1 MPKRKVL
8 LAEDDEDDQ
17 RFFNEFL
24 ENRKDTVLL
33 PIAEN
38 GEVLFDILG
47 NITKDTDLP
56 DLIILDQNMPKIS
69 GLNALR
75 LLKADSR
82 YAHIPVSIYS
92 TYTDE
97 ELIKNGLALG
107 ACFVVPKPISWEG
120 YHRMMDRLFE
130 ACISPVYP
138 GKL

>member
-24 ENRKDTVLL
+24 ENRKDIILM

-38 GEVLFDILG
+38 GEVLFEILG

-56 DLIILDQNMPKIS
+56 DLIILDQNMPKLS
-69 GLNALR
+69 GLYALR
-75 LLKADSR
+75 LLKGDSR
-82 YAHIPVSIYS
+82 YAHIPVTIYS

-107 ACFVVPKPISWEG
+107 ACLVVSKPVSQEG
-120 YHRMMDRLFE
+120 YHDMMDRLFE
-130 ACISPVYP
+130 ICFSTV
-138 GKL
+138 

>member
-24 ENRKDTVLL
+24 KNREDIVLL

-38 GEVLFDILG
+38 GEVLFEILG

-56 DLIILDQNMPKIS
+56 DLIILDQNMPK
-69 GLNALR
+69 LNGIGALR
-75 LLKADSR
+75 LLKSDSR

-97 ELIKNGLALG
+97 ELIKNGLSSG
-107 ACFVVPKPISWEG
+107 ACFVVSKPVSQEG
-120 YHRMMDRLFE
+120 YHQMMDRLFE
-130 ACISPVYP
+130 ACISTV
-138 GKL
+138 

>member
-24 ENRKDTVLL
+24 KNREDIVLL

-38 GEVLFDILG
+38 GEVLFEILG
-47 NITKDTDLP
+47 NITKDADLP
-56 DLIILDQNMPKIS
+56 DLIILDQNMPK
-69 GLNALR
+69 LNGIYALR

-97 ELIKNGLALG
+97 ELIKNGLASG
-107 ACFVVPKPISWEG
+107 ACFVVSKPVSQEG
-120 YHRMMDRLFE
+120 YHQMMDRLFE
-130 ACISPVYP
+130 ACVHTV
-138 GKL
+138 

>member
-24 ENRKDTVLL
+24 KNREDIVLL

-38 GEVLFDILG
+38 GEVLFEILG

-56 DLIILDQNMPKIS
+56 DLIILDQNMPK
-69 GLNALR
+69 LNGIGALR
-75 LLKADSR
+75 VLKADSR

-97 ELIKNGLALG
+97 ELIKNGLSSG
-107 ACFVVPKPISWEG
+107 ACFVVSKPVSQEG
-120 YHRMMDRLFE
+120 YHQMMDRLFE
-130 ACISPVYP
+130 ACISTV
-138 GKL
+138 